1 MSKTQLKKYLKTLDH
16 DQLVQVVLD
25 LYDAR
30 KDAKEY
36 LEFYMNPDIEATLE
50 KEKKKLQRNYFTS
63 QGRTKARM
71 SIKEGNEIISDFIKL
86 DAPPEAVAEM
96 LVYHI
101 ELLVSRMI
109 MRHIQ
114 RQTAWTSAVGMF
126 QKAADYIASYGLER
140 QFARRLSRII
150 NYVKSAPKWEKVPER
165 MRQAASEAGLT
176 LNEPSDDDDL
186 LTDDETV

>member
-16 DQLVQVVLD
+16 DQLVQVLLD

-71 SIKEGNEIISDFIKL
+71 SIKEGNDIISDFIKL

-101 ELLVSRMI
+101 ELLVSRMM

-114 RQTAWTSAVGMF
+114 RETAWNSAVGMF
-126 QKAADYIASYGLER
+126 QKAADYIASYGLE
-140 QFARRLSRII
+140 QKFARRLSRII
-150 NYVKSAPKWEKVPER
+150 NYVKSAPSWLRVPDR
-165 MRQAASEAGLT
+165 MREAASEAGLK
-176 LNEPSDDDDL
+176 LNESSENDDL